1 MNVYNIYMDNEK
13 IEKIEKIKIINDLK
27 VIKNDLK
34 FIEKKIEDLK
44 HKKKNLEIKV
54 NSNPDIDKVKTN
66 RLKEL
71 NTTRLFICLIMSF
84 MYRGK
89 LENVHNKFLKI
100 SFQERC
106 QEISTS
112 KKIIEYVAHT
122 SIKQGWDLKSPELF
136 LNYEKRNSKFSKK
149 IDRILTW
156 LITHEHI
163 QKDSNGFYSFQRPE
177 KYGSK
182 ELSEKEIKKLRVIE
196 QLPAG
201 AKIPA
206 IISTLERVESDKF
219 IPSSAINLFDIQDY
233 KNKKKDWQ

>member
-1 MNVYNIYMDNEK
+1 MDNK
-13 IEKIEKIKIINDLK
+13 KIKIINDLK

-34 FIEKKIEDLK
+34 FISKKIEDLK
-44 HKKKNLEIKV
+44 QKKKNLEIKE
-54 NSNPDIDKVKTN
+54 NCRPDIDIDKVKIN

-89 LENVHNKFLKI
+89 LENVHSKFLRI

-122 SIKQGWDLKSPELF
+122 SIKQGWDLKLPELF

-182 ELSEKEIKKLRVIE
+182 ELSEKEIKKLKLIE

-206 IISTLERVESDKF
+206 IISTLERVESDKL
-219 IPSSAINLFDIQDY
+219 IPSSAINLFDIEDY